1 MYDIK
6 KGTHDMR
13 SLRRSFEIE
22 DGDNDQNR
30 GIQQGIKKFVSDRAA
45 PLMQSVDVETDGTVV
60 RSFTFVVKEK
70 SGMIAMEIIFQ
81 PIMFY
86 L

>member
-30 GIQQGIKKFVSDRAA
+30 GIEQGIKKFVSDRAA
-45 PLMQSVDVETDGTVV
+45 PLMQSVDGKADAAAM
-60 RSFTFVVKEK
+60 RIFAFVIKEK

-81 PIMFY
+81 PLMFY

>member
-1 MYDIK
+1 
-6 KGTHDMR
+6 MR

-30 GIQQGIKKFVSDRAA
+30 GIEQGIKKFVSDRAA
-45 PLMQSVDVETDGTVV
+45 PLMQSVDGETDGTVV

>member
-1 MYDIK
+1 MTRGTHGVKKEMYDIKKGMYDIK

-30 GIQQGIKKFVSDRAA
+30 GI
-45 PLMQSVDVETDGTVV
+45 E
-60 RSFTFVVKEK
+60 
-70 SGMIAMEIIFQ
+70 
-81 PIMFY
+81 
-86 L
+86 

>member
-1 MYDIK
+1 
-6 KGTHDMR
+6 MR

-45 PLMQSVDVETDGTVV
+45 PLMQSVDGETDGTVV